1 MTFKELSKGQINL
14 IKALIN
20 QKNYR
25 KRKGLFIIEGLR
37 ATQEAINSDY
47 TVEFVVLSDDFVKRY
62 GEKFH
67 GFRDVKVYEVPQK
80 LFRTLSDT
88 KTPQGIMAVVRM
100 KKFEIANLCE
110 GNFLVVALDG
120 IKDPGNMGAIIR
132 TADAAGATGILAGKG
147 CVDLY
152 NPKVIRST
160 MGSIFHLP
168 VMEEIDLR
176 WALKELS
183 KKGAKIIITSLD
195 AKKSYLDTDYKIP
208 VVIVFGSEAEGV
220 SKEILDMPSEQV
232 KIPIPGR
239 AESLN
244 VAVACGILL
253 YEAARQ
259 RRILFPL

>member
-47 TVEFVVLSDDFVKRY
+47 AVEFIVLSDDFVKKY
-62 GEKFH
+62 GGKFP
-67 GFRDVKVYEVPQK
+67 GFGNVKVYKITQN
-80 LFRTLSDT
+80 LFKTLSDT

-100 KKFEIANLCE
+100 KKFEIANFYE

-120 IKDPGNMGAIIR
+120 IKDPGNMGTIIR
-132 TADAAGATGILAGKG
+132 TADAAGASGILAGKG
-147 CVDLY
+147 CVDVY

-168 VMEEIDLR
+168 VVEEIDLQR
-176 WALKELS
+176 VLEELS
-183 KKGAKIIITSLD
+183 IKGAKIVVTSLG
-195 AKKSYLDTDYKIP
+195 AKKSYLDADYTSP

-220 SKEILDMPSEQV
+220 SKEILNMPSEQV
-232 KIPIPGR
+232 KIPLFGK

-259 RRILFPL
+259 RRALFPL